1 MEYDPLVA
9 PNAAQWLSA
18 TEEERLSEVVGY
30 HERVGEKL
38 PNARLHAAIH
48 IVIEN
53 QLAEGLPDVKK
64 ALGRLVAEGLD
75 RHEALHAVGWVLSKH
90 MYQTMKGDVQNF
102 DPNEPYLRDV
112 RMLTAKSW
120 RRQTR

>member
-1 MEYDPLVA
+1 MEYDPQKA
-9 PNAAQWLSA
+9 PNASQWLSTA
-18 TEEERLSEVVGY
+18 EEERLSKVVRY

-38 PNARLHAAIH
+38 PNVRLHAAIH
-48 IVIEN
+48 VVIEN
-53 QLAEGLPDVKK
+53 QLAEGLSDVKK
-64 ALGRLVAEGLD
+64 ALGRLVSEGLD

-90 MYQTMKGDVQNF
+90 IYQTKKGDVQSF

-112 RMLTAKSW
+112 RMLTVKLW

>member
-1 MEYDPLVA
+1 MEYDPQKA
-9 PNAAQWLSA
+9 PNASHWLSTA
-18 TEEERLSEVVGY
+18 EEERLSEVVLY

-38 PNARLHAAIH
+38 PNARPHAAIH
-48 IVIEN
+48 VVIEN
-53 QLAEGLPDVKK
+53 QLAEGLSDVKK
-64 ALGRLVAEGLD
+64 ALGRLMAEGLD

-90 MYQTMKGDVQNF
+90 IYQTMKGDVQSF

-112 RMLTAKSW
+112 RMLTMKSW